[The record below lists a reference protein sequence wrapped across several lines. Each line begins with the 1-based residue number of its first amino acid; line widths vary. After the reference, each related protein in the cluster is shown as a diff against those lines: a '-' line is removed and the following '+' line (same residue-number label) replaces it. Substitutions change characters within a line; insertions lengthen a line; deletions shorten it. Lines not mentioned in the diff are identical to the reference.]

1 MSLPLSTELA
11 DKRVLI
17 AEDDVLIAMLAESV
31 VRDLGGES
39 AGCANSCE
47 KALAM
52 LQEQRPDI
60 LLLDVNLGG
69 RTSEP
74 VLQAAL
80 DRNVPV
86 LISSGSDGEA
96 LPEPF
101 RDLPLL
107 AKPWTT
113 HDFAV
118 AANLL
123 LPAQNPAGPEEASYL
138 FISS

>member
-1 MSLPLSTELA
+1 MTLCPSTELA

-17 AEDDVLIAMLAESV
+17 AEDNALIAMLAEAL

-52 LQEQRPDI
+52 LESQSPDM

-69 RTSEP
+69 KSSEP
-74 VLQAAL
+74 VLRAAM

-86 LISSGSDGEA
+86 LISSGNDGDA
-96 LPEPF
+96 LPEIF
-101 RDLPLL
+101 RDFPLL
-107 AKPWTT
+107 AKPWTSCE
-113 HDFAV
+113 FAM
-118 AANLL
+118 AATLL
-123 LPAQNPAGPEEASYL
+123 LADIRFEESGL
-138 FISS
+138 T

>member
-1 MSLPLSTELA
+1 MTLRPSTDLA

-17 AEDDVLIAMLAESV
+17 AEDDVLIAMLAETV

-52 LQEQRPDI
+52 LQQEQPDM

-69 RTSEP
+69 KTSEP
-74 VLQAAL
+74 VLRAAM

-86 LISSGSDGEA
+86 LISSGNDGDA
-96 LPEPF
+96 LPELF
-101 RDLPLL
+101 RDHPLL
-107 AKPWTT
+107 SKPWTS
-113 HDFAV
+113 HDLAM
-118 AANLL
+118 ATSLL
-123 LPAQNPAGPEEASYL
+123 LP
-138 FISS
+138 SSDPLPL